1 MLYERRYALR
11 IMEAFACGQVRRLK
25 SEESPM
31 FLNLPNVCFVVAQF
45 FVVFVLFFI
54 FFITNIITIICES
67 QRCHKLYAAHSP
79 LWESEEQRYW
89 SGCCPVW
96 LVAVPAA
103 RPVPGVARLGGYSAA
118 CADR

>member
-1 MLYERRYALR
+1 VLYERRYALR
-11 IMEAFACGQVRRLK
+11 IMEAFACGQVHRLK

-31 FLNLPNVCFVVAQF
+31 FLNLPNLCFVVAHF
-45 FVVFVLFFI
+45 
-54 FFITNIITIICES
+54 FFITDIVTIICES

-103 RPVPGVARLGGYSAA
+103 RPVPRVARLGGYSAA

>member
-1 MLYERRYALR
+1 MRS
-11 IMEAFACGQVRRLK
+11 G
-25 SEESPM
+25 SPTEIGRVADV
-31 FLNLPNVCFVVAQF
+31 FKLAKCLLCCSTVFV
-45 FVVFVLFFI
+45 VVFVLFFI
-54 FFITNIITIICES
+54 CFITNIITIICES